1 LERIRSPA
9 VRRVTTLLLVLGTS
23 AGPLA
28 GCGGGDG
35 GDAPLVNPDA
45 LLDSAAAHP
54 VRSADLDGQARLTL
68 DGSSSLSQPVTL
80 RVKGPYVSGGGVRI
94 PSFDWKFEVKVL
106 GFGVGG
112 KLVSTGENV
121 FISPFGDNYELGRET
136 TAAIN
141 AQVASSSVH
150 ARDLF
155 GPARNEGNE
164 EVNGVETQH
173 VNAEL
178 EGKEVAVALHPLRDA
193 LGLTHVPRPVGRI
206 EAWIGLDDRT
216 VHKLSLDADF
226 GIAPADRP
234 RLGGARGGNLQ
245 VEVTLDDINEPQTV
259 HVPGGGGYRPI
270 RDLFLTLQDLGAFS
284 P

>member
-1 LERIRSPA
+1 MGIEEDKVAA
-9 VRRVTTLLLVLGTS
+9 VRRVTTLLLAIWAF
-23 AGPLA
+23 AGLLT

-35 GDAPLVNPDA
+35 GKAPLVNPDA

-54 VRSADLDGQARLTL
+54 VRSADVDGRARLSL
-68 DGSSSLSQPVTL
+68 DGSSTLSEPVTL
-80 RVKGPYVSGGGVRI
+80 SVDGPYISGGGERI
-94 PSFDWKFEVKVL
+94 PSFDWKFNVKVL

-112 KLVSTGENV
+112 KLVSTGRNV
-121 FISPFGDNYELGRET
+121 FLSPFGDNYELGEDA

-141 AQVASSSVH
+141 AQVAASSLH

-155 GPARNEGNE
+155 GVARNKGNE

-173 VNAEL
+173 VSAEL
-178 EGKEVAVALHPLRDA
+178 QGKEVAEALHPLRDA
-193 LGLTHVPRPVGRI
+193 LGLSHVPAPVGRI
-206 EAWIGLDDRT
+206 DAWIGLDDRT

-245 VEVTLDDINEPQTV
+245 AEVTLDDINEPQTV
-259 HVPGGGGYRPI
+259 HVPGGGGYKPI
-270 RDLFLTLQDLGAFS
+270 GDLLLTLQDLAG
-284 P
+284 